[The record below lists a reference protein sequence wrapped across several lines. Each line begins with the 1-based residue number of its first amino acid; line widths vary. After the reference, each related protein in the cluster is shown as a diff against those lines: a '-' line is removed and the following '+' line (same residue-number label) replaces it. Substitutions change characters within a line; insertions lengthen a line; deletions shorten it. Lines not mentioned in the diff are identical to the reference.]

1 MELLHPFDAGTAI
14 EPAGP
19 GRWQAQLHRAWW
31 IFAGPNGGYVAAI
44 LLRAMRAAV
53 ADDSRFPRSV
63 TIHYLRAPAEGPL
76 DVAVT
81 VERSGRSVTS
91 VSLRAQQGGKVVA
104 LAAGAFAA
112 PIPGIAYDETAM
124 PTVPPAAQIAR
135 TVPPPG
141 AAPPLIDNFDVRPVI
156 GPWPAGRG
164 EEAVIGAWIR
174 LDPSRPLDALALAI
188 LADTLVPAPFARTG
202 PAAAPTVELTLHY
215 RTSDPAALPA
225 AGEHVLV
232 VMRAPL
238 SREGFFSEDAEIW
251 SPDGTLLL
259 QARQLALLRAPG

>member
-1 MELLHPFDAGTAI
+1 MEPIHPFDAGTAI

-19 GRWQAQLHRAWW
+19 GRWRARLDTAWW
-31 IFAGPNGGYVAAI
+31 IFAGPNGGYVAAL

-53 ADDSRFPRSV
+53 DDDSRFPRSMTV
-63 TIHYLRAPAEGPL
+63 HYLRAPAAGPL
-76 DVAVT
+76 DLGVT
-81 VERSGRSVTS
+81 VERTGRSVTS
-91 VSLRAQQGGKVVA
+91 VSLRAEQDGKVVA
-104 LAAGAFAA
+104 LAAGAFAG
-112 PIPGIAYDETAM
+112 PMPGLAYDETGM
-124 PTVPPAAQIAR
+124 PPVPPAAQIAR
-135 TVPPPG
+135 RVPPP
-141 AAPPLIDNFDVRPVI
+141 ATAPPLIDNFDLRPVI
-156 GPWPAGRG
+156 GPWPEGRG
-164 EEAVIGAWIR
+164 DEAVIGAWIR
-174 LDPSRPLDALALAI
+174 LDPPRPYDALALAI

-225 AGEHVLV
+225 PGEHVLV